1 MEVSVSRSCDF
12 DPEGRRLP
20 VKIDRTSNGEYVPP
34 PLTAIQRLSNELAH
48 VAASENAR
56 KLGLGRRAFLISAA
70 GAAST
75 LAACNRAADALG
87 ERGGRLTIDGE
98 AALDNA
104 MAEDALAKREFI
116 FDVQTHCVKPDG
128 RWIEGT
134 AGERWRRNLTEV
146 FGQAAKCGEGEYDC
160 FSAQMLAKEVFLDSD
175 TDVAVVSALWG
186 EPSPTPIHYAAEARE
201 IVAAIGGEGAR
212 TLIHG
217 GVFPQVPG
225 QVESM
230 DEKAQR
236 YGVSAWKM
244 YPQYGPDGT
253 GIFLTDPSAGRMFER
268 ARSLGVTTVA
278 VHKGLPLPGLAYEY
292 SSPKDMGAAA
302 VQNPDL
308 TFLVYHSGF
317 EAEVTE
323 GPYDPD
329 QPEGIDRLIKAHQE
343 AGIQRNSGN
352 LYAEMGSMWRHF
364 MTRPDEAAHAMGKL
378 LKYFGEDRIM
388 WGTDSIWYGSPQDQI
403 QAFRTFEI
411 SPEFQERYGYP
422 ALTREVKRKIFGPN
436 GARVYGIDVPAVSGL
451 SELNARR
458 EAYRSEPNP
467 SFQTFGPQNRR
478 EVLALW
484 NAHGGRPG

>member
-1 MEVSVSRSCDF
+1 MPPDF
-12 DPEGRRLP
+12 DLDPQGRRLP
-20 VKIDRTSNGEYVPP
+20 VKIDRTSNGEYVAP
-34 PLTAIQRLSNELAH
+34 PLTPTQRLANDLAH
-48 VAASENAR
+48 EAASENAR
-56 KLGLGRRAFLISAA
+56 RLGLERRAFLITAA

-75 LAACNRAADALG
+75 LAACNHAADALG
-87 ERGGRLTIDGE
+87 ERGSRFAVPEE
-98 AALDNA
+98 AALD
-104 MAEDALAKREFI
+104 DAQAKDTLAKREFI

-128 RWIEGT
+128 RWINGT

-146 FGQAAKCGEGEYDC
+146 FGQAARCGEGEYDC
-160 FSAQMLAKEVFLDSD
+160 FSVQVLAKEVFLDSD

-186 EPSPTPIHYAAEARE
+186 EPSPTPIDYAAEARE

-212 TLIHG
+212 ALIHG

-225 QVESM
+225 QIETM

-236 YGVSAWKM
+236 YGVAAWKM

-253 GIFLTDPSAGRMFER
+253 GIFLTDPTARAMFDR
-268 ARSLGVTTVA
+268 ARALGVTTVA

-292 SSPKDMGAAA
+292 SSPKDMGQAA
-302 VQNPDL
+302 VENPDI
-308 TFLVYHSGF
+308 TFLTYHSGF
-317 EAEVTE
+317 EAEVAE
-323 GPYDPD
+323 GPYDLEDPK
-329 QPEGIDRLIKAHQE
+329 GVDRLIKAHQE
-343 AGIQRNSGN
+343 AGLQRNSGN

-364 MTRPDEAAHAMGKL
+364 MTRPQEAAHVMGKL
-378 LKYFGEDRIM
+378 LKYFGEERIM

-422 ALTREVKRKIFGPN
+422 ALTQDAKRRIFGLN
-436 GARVYGIDVPAVSGL
+436 GARVYGIDVPAVTVTG
-451 SELNARR
+451 ELAERR
-458 EAYRSEPNP
+458 AAYRAEPNP
-467 SFQTFGPQNRR
+467 SFQTYGPKNRR